1 MGEGGE
7 RRGSEGERREVWER
21 GERRGSE
28 GERREMRERGGEERE
43 IKKGWK
49 TRLHKEK

>member
-1 MGEGGE
+1 MGEG
-7 RRGSEGERREVWER
+7 

-49 TRLHKEK
+49 TRLHNDK